1 MQPIKIRILAPI
13 AFVLLF
19 GLPPSAFAQ
28 GEGARTYW
36 KAPANTHAA
45 GTFLMFVDGNA
56 SGFNP
61 ALPVSGAAF
70 ASRIYMLNYAAFFN
84 FLGRRNQASVTQPFG
99 TVAATT
105 TGLQPISLDVAAKGR
120 ADLAA
125 WWAFNL
131 IGAPAQTLQE
141 YSQWEQRTLLDAQV
155 FVNAPFGE
163 YDEEAFL
170 NVGTNRWTVRFGL
183 PFVQS
188 IGDFTPGRRT
198 TFELVPSV
206 TLFGENDALRGL
218 TIEDGAP
225 VFASRNLSQ
234 DPLYKVEGHLTRDI
248 TEDLWVS
255 ADALYVGGGETSLDG
270 VAQDNSQS
278 SFGVGLTVA
287 YKVSEKVELRA
298 LWGDYLTDETDGIDT
313 SMLWLRMTYA
323 WNPTADRLAKQAM
336 AAGRQ

>member
-1 MQPIKIRILAPI
+1 METRSLFLIAVGLAL
-13 AFVLLF
+13 A
-19 GLPPSAFAQ
+19 LPGSAAAQ

-36 KAPANTHAA
+36 KAPANTHAV

-70 ASRIYMLNYAAFFN
+70 TSRIYMANYTAFFN

-99 TVAATT
+99 TVEATT
-105 TGLQPISLDVAAKGR
+105 TGLQPVSLDVAGKGR

-125 WWAFNL
+125 WWAVNL

-155 FVNAPFGE
+155 FVTAPSGA
-163 YDEEAFL
+163 YDEEKFL
-170 NVGTNRWTVRFGL
+170 NVGTNRWTARFGL

-206 TLFGENDALRGL
+206 TLFGDNDALRSV

-225 VFASRNLSQ
+225 VFISRTLSQ

-248 TEDLWVS
+248 TKDLWLS
-255 ADALYVGGGETSLDG
+255 ADAMYVGGGETSLDG

-278 SFGVGLTVA
+278 SLGLGFTVA
-287 YKVSEKVELRA
+287 YKVSDKVELRA
-298 LWGDYLTDETDGIDT
+298 LWGDFLTDEEDGLDS
-313 SMLWLRMTYA
+313 SMVWLRMTYA
-323 WNPTADRLAKQAM
+323 WNPTADRLAEQA
-336 AAGRQ
+336 AAARQ

>member
-1 MQPIKIRILAPI
+1 MRSR
-13 AFVLLF
+13 LLF
-19 GLPPSAFAQ
+19 AATVCLALGLPAAADAQ

-36 KAPANTHAA
+36 KAPANTHAV
-45 GTFLMFVDGNA
+45 GTHLMFVDGNA

-70 ASRIYMLNYAAFFN
+70 TSRIYLLNYTAFFN
-84 FLGRRNQASVTQPFG
+84 FLGRRNEASVTQPFG
-99 TVAATT
+99 TVEATT
-105 TGLQPISLDVAAKGR
+105 TGLQPIGLDVAGKGR

-131 IGAPAQTLQE
+131 IGAPAQSLQE
-141 YSQWEQRTLLDAQV
+141 YMQWEQRTLLDAQL
-155 FVNAPFGE
+155 FVTAPSGQ
-163 YDEEAFL
+163 YDEDKFL

-206 TLFGENDALRGL
+206 TLFGDNDALRSL
-218 TIEDGAP
+218 TIDDGAP
-225 VFASRNLSQ
+225 VFFSRTLSQ
-234 DPLYKVEGHLTRDI
+234 DPLYKIEGHLTRDI
-248 TEDLWVS
+248 TKELWVS
-255 ADALYVGGGETSLDG
+255 ADAMYVGGGETSLDG
-270 VAQDNSQS
+270 VAQDDSQS
-278 SFGVGLTVA
+278 SFGVGFTVA

-298 LWGDYLTDETDGIDT
+298 LWGDFLTDEEDGIDT

-323 WNPTADRLAKQAM
+323 WNPTADRLAEQA
-336 AAGRQ
+336 AAARQ